1 MGETHGGSLGK
12 KDREYAVGSWLAAD
26 KFVVMSE

>member
-1 MGETHGGSLGK
+1 MVGSEEVLLGK

-26 KFVVMSE
+26 KFVVMK